1 MNYIIV
7 DLEWNQGNPS
17 HEPENATVPFE
28 IVEIGAVK
36 CNENRKM
43 IDQFSALVKPQIYHE
58 LHHITRKLIHLQ
70 MKELEAGA
78 PFPEVCNKFLDWC
91 GPEDYI
97 FCTWGPLD
105 LTELQ
110 RNMEYYDMQALTAG
124 PMKFLDVQKLFSL
137 AFDDKKSRKNL
148 EYAVDFLKLE
158 KDIPFHRA
166 FSDAYYT
173 AKVLEKINDP
183 KVLEKVSFDTY
194 VKPATKADEIH
205 IVFDDYAKY
214 ISRTFFSKQE
224 ALEDKEVSSC
234 RCYLCHKNIKRK
246 IKWFSPNGKHY
257 YAVSYC
263 DRHGFMKGKIRLR
276 KTRED
281 LIYVVKTE
289 EFITPPEAEAIK
301 ASQASIK
308 EQKRKKAAER
318 RKSAFSKLP
327 GSKPEA

>member
-1 MNYIIV
+1 ME
-7 DLEWNQGNPS
+7 DLARGGRFPDVAQK
-17 HEPENATVPFE
+17 F
-28 IVEIGAVK
+28 
-36 CNENRKM
+36 RK
-43 IDQFSALVKPQIYHE
+43 
-58 LHHITRKLIHLQ
+58 
-70 MKELEAGA
+70 
-78 PFPEVCNKFLDWC
+78 WC
-91 GPEDYI
+91 GEDALI
-97 FCTWGPLD
+97 CTWGPSD
-105 LTELQ
+105 ITELQ
-110 RNMEYYDMQALTAG
+110 RNLKFFDQEVLNDG
-124 PMKFLDVQKLFSL
+124 PVAYLDVQKLYALSFDKDKSNRISL
-137 AFDDKKSRKNL
+137 
-148 EYAVDFLKLE
+148 EHAVDDLGIE

-214 ISRTFFSKQE
+214 ISRTFFTKQE

-289 EFITPPEAEAIK
+289 KFITPPEAEAIK